1 MQVQFTGVD
10 VPVGLAVVALAAVA
24 ALLALS
30 GAIVASPYL
39 LARVVRRRLAERHHS
54 TQGAVAHA
62 WGTSFGA
69 RA

>member
-1 MQVQFTGVD
+1 MARGLRLGAVFTGVD

-30 GAIVASPYL
+30 GAIVAG
-39 LARVVRRRLAERHHS
+39 VAERHHS